1 MSKKQILI
9 PKQELANYLSKD
21 RMLSFIMLNS
31 SVVLAMPV
39 SIKVDILKVKN
50 TRGRKMDL
58 PLSEVREIWAEE
70 KMPLRPV

>member
-1 MSKKQILI
+1 MSKKQILVS
-9 PKQELANYLSKD
+9 KQEVSKYLSKD
-21 RMLSFIMLNS
+21 EMLSFIMLNS
-31 SVVLAMPV
+31 SVILAMPV
-39 SIKVDILKVKN
+39 AINADILKVKN

>member
-31 SVVLAMPV
+31 SVILAMPV
-39 SIKVDILKVKN
+39 SIKADILKVKN

-58 PLSEVREIWAEE
+58 PLSEVREIWTEE